1 MPHID
6 PAEVARDW
14 WSAIDRKD
22 FSYAASLLDADAVVD
37 WPLSSERLPSP
48 EAWRI
53 VNETY
58 PGNWNATVTDVVSNG
73 DAVITTTTVADG
85 GISVVAISRFTIR
98 DGRITHLV
106 EYWPET
112 YAAPAWRAHLVQP
125 LHYQAS
131 PVAGA

>member
-1 MPHID
+1 M
-6 PAEVARDW
+6 
-14 WSAIDRKD
+14 
-22 FSYAASLLDADAVVD
+22 
-37 WPLSSERLPSP
+37 
-48 EAWRI
+48 
-53 VNETY
+53 NETY